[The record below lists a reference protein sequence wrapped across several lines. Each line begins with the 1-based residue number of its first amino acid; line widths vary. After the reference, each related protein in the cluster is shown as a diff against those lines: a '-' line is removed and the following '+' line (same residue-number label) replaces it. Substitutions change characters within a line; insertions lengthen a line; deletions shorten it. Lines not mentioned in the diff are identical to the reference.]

1 MTPGTH
7 TAKEDAAPSQV
18 LLPFGPAYR
27 EVAMGDVV
35 WLARNKPFRLDC
47 GVEIRNFPIA
57 YKTCGMLNADKSN
70 AILICHG
77 LTGDQYVAET
87 QPVTDKPGWWED
99 VVGSGKTID
108 TDKYFVICSNVL
120 GGCMGSYGPKTPD
133 PVTGKP
139 LGLDFPVVTVGD
151 MVRAQRL
158 LVEHLGIEK
167 LFAVIGG
174 SMGGMQALEW
184 LAHHHNC
191 FRAAIIVAT
200 AARHSAQNIAFHEI
214 GRQAVMADPEWK
226 GGKYNEEGT
235 YPSRGLAVARMTAH
249 VTYLSQQAM
258 QHKFGRGLQARD
270 AVSYG
275 FEADFQV
282 ESYLR
287 YQGKSFVDRFDANSY
302 LYITRAM
309 DYFDLAQQHGG
320 NLREAFRDVK
330 ARVCI
335 ISFSSDWFFTTE
347 ESREVVRALNANG
360 VKVSFAEVAT
370 DKGHDAFLMDE
381 PEFHQM
387 MQGFLQGVADEEAAR

>member
-1 MTPGTH
+1 MMAQKKQGSE
-7 TAKEDAAPSQV
+7 TAEV
-18 LLPFGPAYR
+18 LLPFGPSYR

-35 WLARNKPFRLDC
+35 WLAQDTPFQLDC
-47 GVEIRNFPIA
+47 GVEISNFPIA
-57 YKTCGMLNADKSN
+57 YKTYGTLNADKSN
-70 AILICHG
+70 AIVICHG

-87 QPVTDKPGWWED
+87 QPVTGKEGWWTD
-99 VVGSGKTID
+99 VVGAGKTID

-120 GGCMGSYGPKTPD
+120 GGCMGSYGPKSPD
-133 PVTGKP
+133 PQTGKP

-158 LVEHLGIEK
+158 LLDHFGIDK

-174 SMGGMQALEW
+174 SMGGMLALEW
-184 LAHHHNC
+184 VAHHHD
-191 FRAAIIVAT
+191 RLRSAIVVAT
-200 AARHSAQNIAFHEI
+200 SARHSAQNIAFHEI

-226 GGKYNEEGT
+226 DGKYNEEKT
-235 YPSRGLAVARMTAH
+235 YPERGLAVARMTAH

-270 AVSYG
+270 SVSYG

-287 YQGKSFVDRFDANSY
+287 YQGKAFVDRFDANSY

-309 DYFDLAQQHGG
+309 DYFDLAEQHGG
-320 NLREAFRDVK
+320 MLRDAFKDVK
-330 ARVCI
+330 ARVCV

-347 ESREVVRALNANG
+347 ESRDIVRALTANG
-360 VKVSFAEVAT
+360 ARVSFAEVAT

-387 MQGFLQGVADEEAAR
+387 MQGFLQGVADEEGQA